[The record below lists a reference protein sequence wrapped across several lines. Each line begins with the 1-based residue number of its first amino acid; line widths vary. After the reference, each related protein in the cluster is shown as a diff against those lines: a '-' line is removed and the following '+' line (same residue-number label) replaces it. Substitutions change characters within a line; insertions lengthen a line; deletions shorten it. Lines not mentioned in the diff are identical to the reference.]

1 MQQEDLKQFSDL
13 MDQKF
18 EKNNKRFF
26 EKIDILDKK
35 IDNKINTLDNK
46 IDTLDKKIDNKIN
59 TLDKKIDNKINTLD
73 KKIDNKINTLDKK
86 IDNKID
92 ELALVT
98 KQGFDEVENR
108 LNNVENDMC
117 IVKKDLKHVKDIQIN
132 IQERICDWNDNKL
145 TELELDNNKI
155 KYLHINEWKNLPS
168 AYKIREVLDKNK
180 I

>member
-1 MQQEDLKQFSDL
+1 MQQEDLKQISDL

-18 EKNNKRFF
+18 EKSNKKIFKKIDILDKKINGLDKKIDSKIDTLDKKIDS
-26 EKIDILDKK
+26 KIDILDKK
-35 IDNKINTLDNK
+35 IDS
-46 IDTLDKKIDNKIN
+46 
-59 TLDKKIDNKINTLD
+59 
-73 KKIDNKINTLDKK
+73 
-86 IDNKID
+86 KID

-145 TELELDNNKI
+145 TELEFDNNKI

>member
-1 MQQEDLKQFSDL
+1 
-13 MDQKF
+13 
-18 EKNNKRFF
+18 
-26 EKIDILDKK
+26 
-35 IDNKINTLDNK
+35 
-46 IDTLDKKIDNKIN
+46 
-59 TLDKKIDNKINTLD
+59 
-73 KKIDNKINTLDKK
+73 
-86 IDNKID
+86 
-92 ELALVT
+92 LVT

-145 TELELDNNKI
+145 TELEFDNNKI